1 MAPSGIFDLPVVA
14 AHLTETI
21 LRKRLLAYSV
31 FSESVHLRCSSLL
44 CSIKA
49 FAVAMA
55 TMLFTIPPS
64 FRNICKYSC
73 TFLPISLPRSRSRPV
88 FFFDSTTSVDGSGRP
103 FNTYSYLARKAVAV
117 LSPNFKVG
125 CVFLN
130 FRTAFIGPYTDVYF
144 PIRKGSLSVKEL

>member
-64 FRNICKYSC
+64 FRNICKY
-73 TFLPISLPRSRSRPV
+73 SLPRSRSRPV